1 MSRLNMV
8 TKGKIEKP
16 YTILIYGPEKV
27 GKSTFAAGAPN
38 PIFLGPEKGTAN
50 LDVSRYPEIKSW
62 ETLLAGLADL
72 TKSEHDYKTVVIDSL
87 DWCEPMLFHDI
98 VKADPKAKN
107 IETAFGGYGKGH
119 VEATRRF
126 VEEFIAQIDLLQ
138 TVKKMNAIFIAHAEI
153 TNFSDP
159 YLQTSYSKYDLKLHK
174 RTASKFKEYVDAVLF
189 AQYESFAKE
198 NDDGVKTH
206 ATGERVLYT
215 EHQPTFN
222 AGNRYGLPHT
232 IKMDFKEFDTLAK
245 SGNPNSRESLLQTI
259 ESYLL
264 SVPEEIVTKSREV
277 IAKAKSTDDL
287 IALRDRL
294 KTIVEEKEV

>member
-1 MSRLNMV
+1 MSKLSQV
-8 TKGKIEKP
+8 TKGKIAKP

-38 PIFLGPEKGTAN
+38 PIFIGPEKGTSE
-50 LDVSRYPEIKSW
+50 LDVSRYPESLIW
-62 ETLLAGLADL
+62 HDL
-72 TKSEHDYKTVVIDSL
+72 IESIDDLIKSEHDYKTLVVDSL
-87 DWCEPMLFHDI
+87 DWCEPMLFRDI
-98 VKADPKAKN
+98 IKADAKAKN
-107 IETAFGGYGKGH
+107 IETALGGYGKGY

-126 VEEFIAQIDLLQ
+126 VEEFFAKIDILQ
-138 TVKKMNAIFIAHAEI
+138 SVKKMHVIFIAHAEI

-198 NDDGVKTH
+198 NDEGVKTH
-206 ATGERVLYT
+206 STGERVLYT

-222 AGNRYGLPHT
+222 AGNRYGLPHV
-232 IKMDFKEFDTLAK
+232 IKMDFKEFDRLAK
-245 SGNPNSRESLLQTI
+245 SGNPNSKEALTQSI

-264 SVPEEIVTKSREV
+264 SVPEEIVLKSREIMATADV
-277 IAKAKSTDDL
+277 NSL
-287 IALRDRL
+287 VALRDRL
-294 KTIVEEKEV
+294 KTIVEEKGN